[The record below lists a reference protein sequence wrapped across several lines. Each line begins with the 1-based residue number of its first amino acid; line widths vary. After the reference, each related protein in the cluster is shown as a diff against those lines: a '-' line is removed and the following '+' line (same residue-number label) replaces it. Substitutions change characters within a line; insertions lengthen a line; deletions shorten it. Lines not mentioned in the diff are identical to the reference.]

1 MQRRAKS
8 GETAGIRG
16 ASGAP
21 FPATKPTASAD
32 TGAGALSWL
41 AITTVLTLAYAAAP
55 AHADA
60 DGPSIV
66 VASTPAEL
74 QAKFCTAD
82 ATKEH
87 VFVLPAA
94 MFVDSEEL
102 ICPVGPYKLYRI
114 LEHNDPDDFEYYL
127 DPPFGTTGRLGCDGK
142 GGKTMT
148 WVAVNCR
155 PE

>member
-1 MQRRAKS
+1 M
-8 GETAGIRG
+8 
-16 ASGAP
+16 
-21 FPATKPTASAD
+21 
-32 TGAGALSWL
+32 L
-41 AITTVLTLAYAAAP
+41 AMVIAAAGQP
-55 AHADA
+55 AAAGDEV
-60 DGPSIV
+60 SIIQV
-66 VASTPAEL
+66 TSPAAL
-74 QAKFCTAD
+74 QEKFCAAD
-82 ATKEH
+82 PTSEH
-87 VFVLPAA
+87 VLVLPAA

-142 GGKTMT
+142 GGRTMK

>member
-1 MQRRAKS
+1 MIAS
-8 GETAGIRG
+8 ITAALG
-16 ASGAP
+16 
-21 FPATKPTASAD
+21 FPAGPALAD
-32 TGAGALSWL
+32 SE
-41 AITTVLTLAYAAAP
+41 V
-55 AHADA
+55 
-60 DGPSIV
+60 PSIIAV
-66 VASTPAEL
+66 STPDEL
-74 QAKFCTAD
+74 QEKFCAAD

-87 VFVLPAA
+87 VFVLPAE

-102 ICPVGPYKLYRI
+102 VCPVGPYKLYRI

>member
-1 MQRRAKS
+1 MRRQTTIVAMLVACGLAAS
-8 GETAGIRG
+8 AALADTARPSII
-16 ASGAP
+16 
-21 FPATKPTASAD
+21 TAS
-32 TGAGALSWL
+32 S
-41 AITTVLTLAYAAAP
+41 
-55 AHADA
+55 
-60 DGPSIV
+60 
-66 VASTPAEL
+66 PAEL
-74 QAKFCTAD
+74 QEKFCAAD
-82 ATKEH
+82 ATTEH
-87 VFVLPAA
+87 VLVLPAE

-142 GGKTMT
+142 GGRTMK